1 MVTVTSIPTSRQNA
15 KYPAS
20 GGKQFESVVKQ
31 IHTSTKEEYCQTII
45 LKKLTMPQQHMK
57 PNSQSPK
64 RTAPRPK
71 PQAPSTMT
79 NAIRQSLTFARPVYG
94 DITINLTEAN
104 DDATLIEFAHFMEY
118 VLNTDKEEWKII
130 INNFG
135 CYMQCLKNQGD
146 DASHIMSVFKAIKE
160 YNYMDYLKY
169 KQESLAD
176 PNVEEV
182 F

>member
-1 MVTVTSIPTSRQNA
+1 
-15 KYPAS
+15 
-20 GGKQFESVVKQ
+20 
-31 IHTSTKEEYCQTII
+31 
-45 LKKLTMPQQHMK
+45 
-57 PNSQSPK
+57 
-64 RTAPRPK
+64 
-71 PQAPSTMT
+71 MT